1 MAIKEV
7 VVLEEAADDLE
18 EGRIFYD
25 QRKLGVGSYF
35 WDSLI
40 ADIESLSIFG
50 GIHVR
55 EYGLYRL
62 LSKRFP
68 YAIYYEIKNNI
79 AYIIAI
85 LPLRR
90 DPAWLE
96 ENIRERE

>member
-1 MAIKEV
+1 MVIKEV

-18 EGRIFYD
+18 AGRVFYE
-25 QRKLGVGSYF
+25 QREPGVGIYF

-50 GIHVR
+50 GIHAR

-79 AYIIAI
+79 VYVIAI

-96 ENIRERE
+96 GNIRERE